1 MLEPIQLRRQLS
13 EGTCRLHGDVRY
25 LLIPTVGA
33 LVCEGCLMCG
43 LYSVKGFDEAKRIYP
58 EIFLDTA
65 ADPIEP
71 V

>member
-25 LLIPTVGA
+25 LLIPTAGA

-43 LYSVKGFDEAKRIYP
+43 LYS
-58 EIFLDTA
+58 TA
-65 ADPIEP
+65 
-71 V
+71 